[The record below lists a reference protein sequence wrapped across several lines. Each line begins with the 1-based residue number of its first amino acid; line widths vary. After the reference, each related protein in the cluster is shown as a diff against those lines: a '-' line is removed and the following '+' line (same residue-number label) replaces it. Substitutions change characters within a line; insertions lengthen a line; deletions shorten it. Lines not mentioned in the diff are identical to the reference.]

1 MNRQQKLESAGGFLS
16 RRDGRRIHYRDACC
30 LGLHPHSI
38 DLETYAESM
47 PNINQQAFTADTRG
61 ESAVLI
67 HRRPIQEQLNSC
79 EIARASFE
87 NS

>member
-16 RRDGRRIHYRDACC
+16 RRDGRGIHYRDASS